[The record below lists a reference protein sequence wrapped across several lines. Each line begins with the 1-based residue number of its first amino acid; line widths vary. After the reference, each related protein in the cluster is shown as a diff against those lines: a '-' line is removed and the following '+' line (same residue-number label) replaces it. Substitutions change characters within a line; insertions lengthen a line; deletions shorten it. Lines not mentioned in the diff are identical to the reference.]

1 MFIWAISVRRPR
13 ESARMGDQMW
23 LELGG
28 VGGWAMA
35 KLSAKTRPFLA
46 DKGGHLN
53 TIGCHFMSISVIDL
67 RHGRLKS
74 K

>member
-1 MFIWAISVRRPR
+1 MC

-23 LELGG
+23 LEEL
-28 VGGWAMA
+28 VDVA
-35 KLSAKTRPFLA
+35 KLSAKRRPFLA
-46 DKGGHLN
+46 DKGGHSN
-53 TIGCHFMSISVIDL
+53 TIGCDFMSISIIDL

>member
-1 MFIWAISVRRPR
+1 
-13 ESARMGDQMW
+13 MW
-23 LELGG
+23 LEEL
-28 VGGWAMA
+28 VDVA
-35 KLSAKTRPFLA
+35 KLSAKTRPGPFLA

-53 TIGCHFMSISVIDL
+53 TIGCDFMSISIIDL